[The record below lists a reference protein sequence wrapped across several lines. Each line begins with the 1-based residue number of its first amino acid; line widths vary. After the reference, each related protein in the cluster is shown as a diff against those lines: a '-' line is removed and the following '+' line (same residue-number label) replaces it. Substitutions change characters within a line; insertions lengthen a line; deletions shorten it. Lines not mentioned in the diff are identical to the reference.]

1 MTPTHA
7 RHVFNTFV
15 TTLDVA
21 RAASDERL
29 ELLLVNEAQLPL
41 TVSAYERADYS
52 GARTTRYRYG
62 SPKLYVPQLKGF
74 PLWFVAVVPRTPAQ
88 GGPTRTAIMVFNREE
103 PADTWRLS
111 VSTLLAPGA
120 TLPRVAVDHDGYA
133 TPLATFQRGLLA
145 SPNSV
150 GALQA
155 AVAADGPAARAATIV
170 AAGPFTTG
178 LYRQIMNAK
187 HQVSRLGLLYD
198 SVLVGTA
205 FPLYALRTADGGG
218 LVLYSLDR
226 SAVIKPRTKQ
236 RRSGLRACLK
246 TPVRSVSGS
255 SAPGWQGRSPKAC
268 WKARRGLER
277 SQPGCGG
284 TRAGSGFQAGSK
296 SRCVRGTGS
305 SSLGPCPVKEHIGSD
320 AVQPRHR
327 HCLGAIGP
335 VHLLFA

>member
-62 SPKLYVPQLKGF
+62 SPKLFVPQLKGF
-74 PLWFVAVVPRTPAQ
+74 PLWFVTVVPRTPAQ

-218 LVLYSLDR
+218 LVLYSLNR

-236 RRSGLRACLK
+236 RRQIVVPPAF
-246 TPVRSVSGS
+246 
-255 SAPGWQGRSPKAC
+255 APMLYATGRLVTQSELDTGETFQYAAHVPA
-268 WKARRGLER
+268 
-277 SQPGCGG
+277 S
-284 TRAGSGFQAGSK
+284 QAGGVLRVIASDGGPT
-296 SRCVRGTGS
+296 SADGT
-305 SSLGPCPVKEHIGSD
+305 
-320 AVQPRHR
+320 
-327 HCLGAIGP
+327 
-335 VHLLFA
+335 